1 MILLQS
7 VHDCLNAKGLHASDI
22 APGLVVREL
31 IEESSGGP
39 VVRK

>member
-22 APGLVVREL
+22 APGRVVRAL